1 MAFWDTPRHLQ
12 KQIPRCAIA
21 HQPEPV
27 LAYVLSALR
36 AGKGVLKVAAE
47 CGVGSGT
54 VHRIQHTVCYTEL
67 AHGRFKGFGRDCL
80 PPRADSSSSGGV

>member
-1 MAFWDTPRHLQ
+1 MINQSARPSVRNNTIQMAFWDTPRHFQ
-12 KQIPRCAIA
+12 KQIPRCVIA

-36 AGKGVLKVAAE
+36 VGKGVLKVAAE

-54 VHRIQHTVCYTEL
+54 VHRIKREME
-67 AHGRFKGFGRDCL
+67 ANGPFES
-80 PPRADSSSSGGV
+80 AEAA